1 MEIVPIEIFGVHVD
15 VPFPAPLGYQAAKLE
30 EFGAKLCDQKAGLPL
45 RPDQLR
51 LRRFDELFD
60 YELRANFFGDN
71 GTLIRNA
78 ERVKLGVRNART
90 QGDWNVIQQS
100 LTRFYGMMDFDE
112 KTTTTLSSHVH
123 GKFETVEARDQWLSQ
138 FSHNAL
144 VEKPAALGYVRIPDW
159 EKDIRVLIEPSNV
172 VPAAVFVLWETQYS
186 NDQEWDSFLGS
197 LPSVMENSANYFE
210 LGFEPFKERV

>member
-1 MEIVPIEIFGVHVD
+1 MEIVPIELFGVHVD
-15 VPFPAPLGYQAAKLE
+15 VPFAAPQAYQTARLE
-30 EFGAKLCDQKAGLPL
+30 EFASKLCDQKHGLPL
-45 RPDQLR
+45 RPDQIR

-60 YELRANFFGDN
+60 FEMKANFFGDN

-100 LTRFYGMMDFDE
+100 LTRFYTLMDFDD
-112 KTTTTLSSHVH
+112 KTLTHLSSHVH
-123 GKFETVEARDQWLSQ
+123 GKFESLESRDQWLGQ

-144 VEKPAALGYVRIPDW
+144 IDKPAALGYVRIPDW
-159 EKDIRVLIEPSNV
+159 EKDIGVRIEPSNV
-172 VPAAVFVLWETQYS
+172 VPNAVFVAWDTQFT
-186 NDQEWDSFLGS
+186 NRQEWDSFLGS

>member
-15 VPFPAPLGYQAAKLE
+15 VPFPSPLGYQAAKLE
-30 EFGAKLCDQKAGLPL
+30 EFAARMCDQKVGLPL

-51 LRRFDELFD
+51 LRRFDDLFD
-60 YELRANFFGDN
+60 YEVKANFFGDN
-71 GTLIRNA
+71 GTMIRNA

-90 QGDWNVIQQS
+90 QGDWNIIQQS
-100 LTRFYGMMDFDE
+100 LTRFYGIMDFDE
-112 KTTTTLSSHVH
+112 NTVSSMSSHVH
-123 GKFETVEARDQWLSQ
+123 GKFETPDAREQWFNQ

-144 VEKPAALGYVRIPDW
+144 VDKPGALGYVRIPDW

-172 VPAAVFVLWETQYS
+172 VPNGVFVLWETQFA
-186 NDQEWDSFLGS
+186 NNQEWDSFLGS